1 MFSLQPERRKV
12 NGREL
17 LTTAFTEA
25 QATVQGQMSARLNQ
39 LMTQSV
45 DHLLGRTA
53 YVRRAGVPADW
64 EQNGRC
70 CNCKSHHCDHFS
82 RNGYRP
88 RILSCLDYE
97 LHLQLP
103 RVVCQCGGSVQ
114 LDFTGLLRP
123 YQRLS
128 AEVDEQIQRWGKM
141 GHSVRDMQVEL
152 QHCHLGPLGLRT
164 LCERLHQLQDLTPGD
179 DELVAPPVV
188 QVDAIWFS
196 QLRPTGQ
203 LRRDAKGRL
212 RPVKSRIKRCLLIA
226 MGVWPDSGRCVILAW
241 QLADSED
248 TQAWLTFLTRLE
260 EQGVR
265 GENGL
270 QLIIHDGGD
279 GLCAALQI
287 VHFDAAYQRCLF
299 HKLRNIATAL
309 ALPEGLSRRE
319 RTHRRR
325 AMLKDFQA
333 IWAAK
338 EYATVLRRYLQVV
351 RQYRDAQPDAV
362 ATLRRDF
369 RATVTY
375 YHIQQCNPTWQRR
388 HLRTTSRLER
398 FNRTLRRHIRTAGAY
413 HSDSGILA
421 VIAQEADYRYPVSPR
436 SVQP

>member
-1 MFSLQPERRKV
+1 MLSLQPERRKV
-12 NGREL
+12 NGREM
-17 LTTAFTEA
+17 LTTAFAEV
-25 QATVQGQMSARLNQ
+25 QATVQHQMSERLNQ
-39 LMTQSV
+39 LLAQGV
-45 DHLLGRTA
+45 DHLLGRA
-53 YVRRAGVPADW
+53 VYARRAGVPADW
-64 EQNGRC
+64 EQSGCC
-70 CNCKSHHCDHFS
+70 CNCRTHHCDHFS

-88 RILSCLDYE
+88 RVLNFLDYQ
-97 LHLQLP
+97 LQLRLP

-114 LDFTGLLRP
+114 LDFNGLLRP

-128 AEVDEQIQRWGKM
+128 DEVDTQIQRWGKM
-141 GHSVRDMQVEL
+141 GHSLRDMQAEL
-152 QHCHLGPLGLRT
+152 LHCQLGPLGLRT
-164 LCERLHQLQDLTPGD
+164 LCERLHQLQDLTPGE
-179 DELVAPPVV
+179 DELVTPPVV

-212 RPVKSRIKRCLLIA
+212 RPVKSRLKRCLLIA
-226 MGVWPDSGRCVILAW
+226 LGVWPASGRCVILAW

-248 TQAWLTFLTRLE
+248 TQAWLAFLTRLE

-265 GENGL
+265 GEQGL

-299 HKLRNIATAL
+299 HKLRNIANAL
-309 ALPEGLSRRE
+309 QLPEGLTRAE
-319 RTHRRR
+319 RTRRRR

-338 EYATVLRRYLQVV
+338 EYATALRRYLQVV
-351 RQYRDAQPDAV
+351 RQYRDTQPDAV

-375 YHIQQCNPTWQRR
+375 YHIQQRYPTWQRR

-413 HSDSGILA
+413 HSDDGILA
-421 VIAQEADYRYPVSPR
+421 VIAQEADYRYPLSPQ
-436 SVQP
+436 VAQP

>member
-1 MFSLQPERRKV
+1 MLSLQPERRKV
-12 NGREL
+12 NGRAM
-17 LTTAFTEA
+17 LTTAFNEA
-25 QATVQGQMSARLNQ
+25 QATVQQQMSERLNQ
-39 LMTQSV
+39 LLAQGV
-45 DHLLGRTA
+45 DHLLGRSA
-53 YVRRAGVPADW
+53 YERRTSVPADW
-64 EQNGRC
+64 EQSGRC
-70 CNCKSHHCDHFS
+70 CNCQTRHCDHFS

-88 RILSCLDYE
+88 RILNCLDYQ
-97 LHLQLP
+97 LRLQLP
-103 RVVCQCGGSVQ
+103 RVVCQCGGSVE
-114 LDFTGLLRP
+114 LDFSGLLRP

-128 AEVDEQIQRWGKM
+128 DEVDAQVQRWAKM
-141 GHSVRDMQVEL
+141 GHSLRDMQAEL
-152 QHCHLGPLGLRT
+152 RHCQLGALGLRT
-164 LCERLHQLQDLTPGD
+164 LCERLHQLQDLTPGA
-179 DELVAPPVV
+179 DELVAPPVM

-226 MGVWPDSGRCVILAW
+226 MGVWPDSSRTVILAW

-248 TQAWLTFLTRLE
+248 TQAWLSFLTHLE

-265 GENGL
+265 GEQGL

-287 VHFDAAYQRCLF
+287 VHFDAADQRCLF
-299 HKLRNIATAL
+299 HKLRNIAKAL
-309 ALPEGLSRRE
+309 QLPEGLPRPE
-319 RTHRRR
+319 RTRRRR

-351 RQYRDAQPDAV
+351 RQYRQTQPDAV

-375 YHIQQCNPTWQRR
+375 YHIQQRHPTWQRR

-413 HSDSGILA
+413 HSDDGILA
-421 VIAQEADYRYPVSPR
+421 VIAQEADHRYPSSLRPA
-436 SVQP
+436 QP